1 MTPGTPLANA
11 ISGWQWQ
18 PQLVGY
24 SVAMHTVLATA
35 TAAFIVLAAGMYL
48 RRQVRV
54 MRPGTLQILWETTVE
69 AADRA
74 VPAGPEWA
82 RRRIVG
88 LAVTLFWFVLAA
100 NWLHLVPVVALP
112 APTSDIN
119 LTAALALVAIVIV
132 HLTAVQVRGLRGYLG
147 HYLSPWWLAPL
158 RLLEELIKPL
168 TLALRLFGMVFASA
182 LMLLLIGELLPPP
195 VAVVPHALWTLFD
208 LFIGVIQAYIFAVL
222 TVLYSHIALPAPAAH
237 PSQGVMKPCPQRT
250 TSWSRTRRS
259 ASS

>member
-1 MTPGTPLANA
+1 MTPDASLADGLG
-11 ISGWQWQ
+11 GWQWQ
-18 PQLVGY
+18 TQLAGF
-24 SVAMHTVLATA
+24 SVAMHTVLSTL
-35 TAAFIVLAAGMYL
+35 TAAVIVLTVGLYL
-48 RRQVRV
+48 RRQVRASH
-54 MRPGTLQILWETTVE
+54 PGTLQVLWEATVE
-69 AADRA
+69 SADRA
-74 VPAGPEWA
+74 VPAGPVWA

-100 NWLHLVPVVALP
+100 NWLHLLPVVALP

-119 LTAALALVAIVIV
+119 LTAALALVAVVIV
-132 HLTAVQVRGLRGYLG
+132 HVTAVQVRGPRGYLG

-208 LFIGVIQAYIFAVL
+208 LFIGVIQAYVFAVL
-222 TVLYSHIALPAPAAH
+222 TVLYSHIALPPAAD
-237 PSQGVMKPCPQRT
+237 PKRGVIDPCQPRA
-250 TSWSRTRRS
+250 TSWSRTRPS